1 MHGLVGLAVVEL
13 HVEPLRANVGLQILV
28 PVHLH
33 ADGAEVGDAADE
45 LLLVGHSVGVA
56 VVDESTRAAA
66 PGEHHRLRPPLEGD
80 EPAVGL
86 VALED
91 GLGGVFVHAEVGL
104 SDGVELR

>member
-45 LLLVGHSVGVA
+45 RLLVGHGVGVA
-56 VVDESTRAAA
+56 VVDEATRAAA
-66 PGEHHRLRPPLEGD
+66 PGQHDGLRPPLEGN

-91 GLGGVFVHAEVGL
+91 GLGGVFVDAEVGL
-104 SDGVELR
+104 ADGVELR